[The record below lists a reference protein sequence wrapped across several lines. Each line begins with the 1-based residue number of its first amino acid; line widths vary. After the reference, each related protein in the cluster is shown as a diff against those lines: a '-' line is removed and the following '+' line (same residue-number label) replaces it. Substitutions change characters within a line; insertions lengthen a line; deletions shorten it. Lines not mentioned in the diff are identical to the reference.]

1 MIGKVIEGRYEGAS
15 INKHP
20 DNNVLFIQTEDG
32 TKVALSK
39 KNTISI
45 DDVTEQYP
53 SAAKKT
59 IMVLWDNFETSIIQ
73 LGIVEQPKA
82 TQIPHVEKTAS
93 NPIPQR
99 VPRNHSHT
107 EEKNPTITVETKAK
121 QNWFPI
127 IIASCIPTIVLSLV
141 FVICLK
147 TGVIQF
153 ASQQNTTI
161 EQPIS
166 NQQSSAQT
174 SVSQSKPAQQAPKFD
189 TALEYDYL
197 DHTQFSQYWYDGAFK
212 CGADFQP
219 GEYYILPL
227 YTGGD
232 MFSVSNTPNNFPYT
246 NYEDYKLINKYT
258 FTEGQF
264 VKIEHGAL
272 MVPAEE
278 VDTENWWKYGAYL
291 VGKDIPAGDYKVEQI
306 SDDYN
311 TELSR
316 MMGASGTYQVCEQSP
331 EKKPIVYENLYQSQM
346 YVTLKEG
353 QYLVVVNCKLT
364 PA

>member
-15 INKHP
+15 VNKLS
-20 DNNVLFIQTEDG
+20 DRNILYVQTEDG
-32 TKVALSK
+32 TKVTLSK
-39 KNTISI
+39 SNTISI

-73 LGIVEQPKA
+73 LGIVEQPKV
-82 TQIPHVEKTAS
+82 TQLPRVEKAAQNT
-93 NPIPQR
+93 IPQSER
-99 VPRNHSHT
+99 RNYSHT
-107 EEKNPTITVETKAK
+107 EQKKPTFSVETKPK
-121 QNWFPI
+121 QNWLPI

-153 ASQQNTTI
+153 ASQKNTTI

-166 NQQSSAQT
+166 HQESSAQT
-174 SVSQSKPAQQAPKFD
+174 SVSQSKPAQQAPKYD

-197 DHTQFSQYWYDGAFK
+197 DYTQFSQYWYDGAFK
-212 CGADFQP
+212 CGVDFQP

-227 YTGGD
+227 YTGGH

-258 FTEGQF
+258 FAEGQF
-264 VKIEHGAL
+264 VKVEHGAL

-306 SDDYN
+306 SNDYN

-316 MMGASGTYQVCEQSP
+316 MMGASGTYQVCEKSP
-331 EKKPIVYENLYQSQM
+331 EKKPIVYQDLFQSQM

>member
-1 MIGKVIEGRYEGAS
+1 MIGKVIEGHYKGAS
-15 INKHP
+15 VNKLP
-20 DNNVLFIQTEDG
+20 DKNVLFIQTEDG
-32 TKVALSK
+32 TKVALTK
-39 KNTISI
+39 NNTISI

-82 TQIPHVEKTAS
+82 TQIPHVEKTAP

-99 VPRNHSHT
+99 APRNHSHT
-107 EEKNPTITVETKAK
+107 EEKKPTITVETKAK
-121 QNWFPI
+121 QNWLPI

-153 ASQQNTTI
+153 TSQQNSTI
-161 EQPIS
+161 EQPVS

-189 TALEYDYL
+189 TALEYDFL
-197 DHTQFSQYWYDGAFK
+197 DYTQFSQYWYDGVYK
-212 CGADFQP
+212 CGVDFQQ
-219 GEYYILPL
+219 GEYYILPV
-227 YTGGD
+227 YSGGE
-232 MFSVSNTPNNFPYT
+232 MFNVSNSPNDFPFTY
-246 NYEDYKLINKYT
+246 YEDYQLICKYT

-264 VKIEHGAL
+264 VKLEHGAL
-272 MVPAEE
+272 MVPAEQ
-278 VDTENWWKYGAYL
+278 VDTVNWWLYGAYL
-291 VGKDIPAGDYKVEQI
+291 VGKDISAGDYRIETI
-306 SDDYN
+306 SDMYMTDLDKVGGVY
-311 TELSR
+311 
-316 MMGASGTYQVCEQSP
+316 GAYQICNNSP
-331 EKKPIVYENLYQSQM
+331 ENKPVVYELISHSQM

-353 QYLVVVNCKLT
+353 QYLVVVNAKLT

>member
-1 MIGKVIEGRYEGAS
+1 MIGKVIEGRYVGAS
-15 INKHP
+15 IDKLP
-20 DNNVLFIQTEDG
+20 DKNILFVQAEGGAKITI
-32 TKVALSK
+32 SK
-39 KNTISI
+39 SNTISV

-53 SAAKKT
+53 SGAKKT
-59 IMVLWDNFETSIIQ
+59 IMVLWNNFETSIIQ
-73 LGIVEQPKA
+73 LGITEQPKPTA
-82 TQIPHVEKTAS
+82 TP
-93 NPIPQR
+93 
-99 VPRNHSHT
+99 HT
-107 EEKNPTITVETKAK
+107 EKVSPSSNSRKEHSNYTHTEAKPRKVTTNAKPK
-121 QNWFPI
+121 QNWLPI
-127 IIASCIPTIVLSLV
+127 IIASCVPTIVLLLV
-141 FVICLK
+141 FSICLY
-147 TGVIQF
+147 TGVLQF
-153 ASQQNTTI
+153 SSQQNVTI
-161 EQPIS
+161 EQPSS
-166 NQQSSAQT
+166 NQQMPSQT
-174 SVSQSKPAQQAPKFD
+174 PAVQSKPVQQAPKFD

-212 CGADFQP
+212 CGVDFQP

-227 YTGGD
+227 YTGGH

>member
-20 DNNVLFIQTEDG
+20 DKNVLFIQTEDG

-82 TQIPHVEKTAS
+82 TQIPHVEKTAP

-99 VPRNHSHT
+99 APRNHSHT
-107 EEKNPTITVETKAK
+107 EEKKPTITVETKAK
-121 QNWFPI
+121 QNWLPI

-153 ASQQNTTI
+153 ASQKNNTI

-166 NQQSSAQT
+166 NQQASS
-174 SVSQSKPAQQAPKFD
+174 QAPVTQMKPTQHAPEFD
-189 TALEYDYL
+189 SYLEYGFL
-197 DHTQFSQYWYDGAFK
+197 DHTQFSQYWHDGVYK
-212 CGADFQP
+212 CGVDFQP
-219 GEYYILPL
+219 GEYYILPIHR
-227 YTGGD
+227 GGD
-232 MFSVSNTPNNFPYT
+232 LFNVSDSPNNFPFKS
-246 NYEDYKLINKYT
+246 YETWQLINKLT
-258 FTEGQF
+258 LTEGQYVNVDF
-264 VKIEHGAL
+264 SAL
-272 MVPAEE
+272 MVPAEQ
-278 VDTENWWKYGAYL
+278 VDTANWWKYGVYEI
-291 VGKDIPAGDYKVEQI
+291 GKDIPAGDYRIESLSNMYESELMIGNAEGAFQI
-306 SDDYN
+306 
-311 TELSR
+311 
-316 MMGASGTYQVCEQSP
+316 CENSP
-331 EKKPIVYENLYQSQM
+331 ENKPIVYELILQSQM

-353 QYLVVVNCKLT
+353 QYLGIVNAKLT